1 MSPRSTT
8 IVAAAVIAAALS
20 GCRVD
25 PYQEVREREW
35 RRLED
40 EIYCRDDMI
49 AELEAQL
56 DSCRRENDAL
66 KRRGG
71 GSSSSSADEPLP
83 LPNVT
88 VPDDDVPP
96 EELKDFAP
104 PKTDLGTEA
113 PPPLGQRTPSRRR
126 RPIVLTS
133 NTNTAIS
140 EAAGHAP
147 PATGDTVCGPA
158 VSLKFNRRITG
169 GNNTDGRFGDEGIL
183 AVVEARDAAGEL
195 VSDPGAMTL
204 TVYDPGQSGGGGVVA
219 RWDFAAAEVAA
230 RFRSGPFGTGVNFEL
245 PWPNQPP
252 RRSQL
257 RLEARCDA
265 ANGKTLVANH
275 KFAIDVPT
283 VSAKSATAKSA
294 PAKSEA
300 TTSTPVVE
308 QTSAALPPWQPTRN

>member
-25 PYQEVREREW
+25 PYQDVREREW

-113 PPPLGQRTPSRRR
+113 PPPLGQVPPPRRR
-126 RPIVLTS
+126 ANLLPVNHEATTSTATTSSGEPNAAALTQ
-133 NTNTAIS
+133 TAN
-140 EAAGHAP
+140 
-147 PATGDTVCGPA
+147 CGPPVTLA
-158 VSLKFNRRITG
+158 LNRRITG
-169 GNNTDGRFGDEGIL
+169 GNDTDGCFGDEGIL
-183 AVVEARDAAGEL
+183 AVVEARDAAGQL
-195 VSDPGAMTL
+195 VPAPGAMTVVL
-204 TVYDPGQSGGGGVVA
+204 HDPMASGDRGVIFTA
-219 RWDFAAAEVAA
+219 HEVAE
-230 RFRSGPFGTGVNFEL
+230 RFRAGPFGAGVNFDL
-245 PWPNQPP
+245 PWPNRPP
-252 RRSQL
+252 QRSLL
-257 RLEARCDA
+257 RLEVRCLTPD
-265 ANGKTLVANH
+265 GKTLATTRKISV
-275 KFAIDVPT
+275 DLRDSPS
-283 VSAKSATAKSA
+283 SAQKLAPSAT
-294 PAKSEA
+294 P
-300 TTSTPVVE
+300 TSSPMASTD
-308 QTSAALPPWQPTRN
+308 TLPPWRPTRE

>member
-71 GSSSSSADEPLP
+71 GTASSAADEPLP
-83 LPNVT
+83 LPNVS

-126 RPIVLTS
+126 RPIVLA
-133 NTNTAIS
+133 TNTGTENPS
-140 EAAGHAP
+140 AAGDVPLVTSDAL
-147 PATGDTVCGPA
+147 GGPA
-158 VSLKFNRRITG
+158 VTIKFNRRITG
-169 GNNTDGRFGDEGIL
+169 GNDTDGRFGDEGIL

-204 TVYDPGQSGGGGVVA
+204 TLYDPGQSGGGGAVA
-219 RWDFAAAEVAA
+219 QWNFTAAEVAE
-230 RFRSGPFGTGVNFEL
+230 RFRSGPFGSGVNFEL
-245 PWPNQPP
+245 PWPNRPP
-252 RRSQL
+252 QRSQL
-257 RLEARCDA
+257 RLEVRCEA
-265 ANGKTLVANH
+265 ASGNTLTANH

-283 VSAKSATAKSA
+283 AVAKTPVTKAATKG
-294 PAKSEA
+294 
-300 TTSTPVVE
+300 TPVVE
-308 QTSAALPPWQPTRN
+308 QTPASLPPWQPTRN

>member
-1 MSPRSTT
+1 MSPRNT
-8 IVAAAVIAAALS
+8 IVVTAAVIAAALS

-71 GSSSSSADEPLP
+71 ESTSSAADEPLP
-83 LPNVT
+83 VPNVS

-113 PPPLGQRTPSRRR
+113 PPPLGQRTPNRGR
-126 RPIVLTS
+126 RPILLA
-133 NTNTAIS
+133 TNTG
-140 EAAGHAP
+140 AATSDVPGDLP
-147 PATGDTVCGPA
+147 PTTGDTVCGPA

-204 TVYDPGQSGGGGVVA
+204 TVYDPGQSGGGGIVA
-219 RWDFAAAEVAA
+219 RWDFTAAEVAA

-252 RRSQL
+252 QRSQL

-265 ANGKTLVANH
+265 ANGKKLVANH
-275 KFAIDVPT
+275 KFAIDVP
-283 VSAKSATAKSA
+283 AATAKMA
-294 PAKSEA
+294 AAK
-300 TTSTPVVE
+300 TPTHGTPVHE
-308 QTSAALPPWQPTRN
+308 QSPASLPPWQPTRN